1 MGVLVT
7 LQEGKDHLRLTTPAG
22 DAGDAD
28 LQLKLD
34 AAEAVI
40 VDYLKVPD
48 PATFTGDAIVRAA
61 VLLQFGALYRWRG
74 DDAETLAAR
83 ASEGYTGEQG
93 FLSPVVT
100 ALLQRKRD
108 PTLV

>member
-48 PATFTGDAIVRAA
+48 PATFSGRSTAGAATTPRRSPRARPRAIRANRG
-61 VLLQFGALYRWRG
+61 FCRRW
-74 DDAETLAAR
+74 
-83 ASEGYTGEQG
+83 
-93 FLSPVVT
+93 
-100 ALLQRKRD
+100 
-108 PTLV
+108 